1 MNTNIKTGEQI
12 EEQLKVSRDIMRGN
26 PGIKDN
32 LVEKHTKEKW
42 VPLDEFNECFDLLFE
57 MVYQACAVH
66 PYGVEDC
73 LDSMALRTNV
83 DAMKYL
89 AKHGKLKITKEGGR
103 RVFATV
109 EG

>member
-1 MNTNIKTGEQI
+1 MQDRDKMTQERFIIIAPKDEQTIIVNDGEPH
-12 EEQLKVSRDIMRGN
+12 EQQSWALKYYSVD
-26 PGIKDN
+26 DF
-32 LVEKHTKEKW
+32 T
-42 VPLDEFNECFDLLFE
+42 ECLDLLFE

-89 AKHGKLKITKEGGR
+89 AKHGKLKITKEVGR

>member
-1 MNTNIKTGEQI
+1 MSESIDEREKLIQELLENNTALSRNNLILI
-12 EEQLKVSRDIMRGN
+12 ED
-26 PGIKDN
+26 
-32 LVEKHTKEKW
+32 
-42 VPLDEFNECFDLLFE
+42 FNECIDLLFE

-89 AKHGKLKITKEGGR
+89 ARHDKLKITKEAGR

-109 EG
+109 VNHEKKG

>member
-1 MNTNIKTGEQI
+1 MDTNIKTGNDIEQELYRAI
-12 EEQLKVSRDIMRGN
+12 EGERETNTNFDADILLK
-26 PGIKDN
+26 K
-32 LVEKHTKEKW
+32 KW
-42 VPLDEFNECFDLLFE
+42 VPLDDFNECFDLLFE

-83 DAMKYL
+83 EAMKYL
-89 AKHGKLKITKEGGR
+89 AKHGKLKITKEVGR
-103 RVFATV
+103 RVFAIV